1 MRTQTRCLTR
11 QPQLMPEMIFQ
22 RRTIS
27 ITRRSTCRT
36 LLGTWLPRVVVQIL
50 AWRRDLVIAQASPH
64 PTQQSRPMGTLL
76 MTIRRLT
83 FLLQAHVFRTSHR
96 FTFTTIHLQHPTR
109 LLRCPRFLLIT
120 TLTRRC
126 IPTRTPALTH
136 LNRLRVRHL
145 QVQVDQTTSQVP
157 PFGEACVAITG
168 EPCSQRGPLRRPL
181 CPRSVVEINFASG
194 QQPLRFTKKA
204 RYILILRHAPGR
216 LRPPSPLRLFL
227 VLPRTCLLSLLTVT
241 PFRHCRRRSFPPL
254 THLGHTKVL
263 LRPPPLHR
271 GAQKTTTRLV
281 LNFREALTEVER
293 VAGMSRQPCTRIR
306 CRMPAHH
313 IILRALMRCFR
324 SHHHNH
330 GRRGHP
336 CTQHSI
342 QGCPI

>member
-1 MRTQTRCLTR
+1 M
-11 QPQLMPEMIFQ
+11 
-22 RRTIS
+22 
-27 ITRRSTCRT
+27 
-36 LLGTWLPRVVVQIL
+36 
-50 AWRRDLVIAQASPH
+50 
-64 PTQQSRPMGTLL
+64 
-76 MTIRRLT
+76 
-83 FLLQAHVFRTSHR
+83 
-96 FTFTTIHLQHPTR
+96 
-109 LLRCPRFLLIT
+109 
-120 TLTRRC
+120 
-126 IPTRTPALTH
+126 H
-136 LNRLRVRHL
+136 LNHLRVRHL
-145 QVQVDQTTSQVP
+145 QVQVVQTTSQVLL
-157 PFGEACVAITG
+157 FGEASVVITG
-168 EPCSQRGPLRRPL
+168 EPCSQRGPLRRPSY
-181 CPRSVVEINFASG
+181 PRSVVEINFASE

-204 RYILILRHAPGR
+204 RYILILRRVPGR

-254 THLGHTKVL
+254 THLGHTKVQ

-293 VAGMSRQPCTRIR
+293 VAGTSRQPYTTRIR

-324 SHHHNH
+324 SRNHNH

-342 QGCPI
+342 QGCPL